1 MARNTNINEILF
13 TVKCNPVFLE
23 NIKHPIPGYKAIT
36 GEVIKNFY
44 RVFSIVSD
52 NYLLITNQEALDM
65 GKEIHAK
72 LFPEAKSESFEVF
85 NVIAPQTYSFCQI
98 DIIDKNYSK
107 NIGGKELYVPFVRIQ
122 NSYNRSRKLKFD
134 LGFCR
139 KLCNNG
145 VIFEQEIISIN
156 INHTKQ
162 SVKELDLSKIDVSM
176 FKYYIEDFTRKT
188 QLAAQI
194 KLPRRYFLPLSAK
207 ILNRRFNL
215 KDKNEKRRNQTVHK
229 LLEFIYFINEYTDKY
244 VKDPDLGETAYTL
257 FNVVT
262 DYASNF
268 NKLQAS
274 MINGL
279 QTNCGAWLNMIVNK
293 SSQSDFSWDKEIKDF
308 EYLQN
313 TALTNNNNL
322 FAQLS

>member
-1 MARNTNINEILF
+1 
-13 TVKCNPVFLE
+13 
-23 NIKHPIPGYKAIT
+23 
-36 GEVIKNFY
+36 
-44 RVFSIVSD
+44 
-52 NYLLITNQEALDM
+52 M